1 MHNII
6 TSIYISTTTTTTL
19 NLIIY
24 MQNIALEQNIV
35 AQENGIH

>member
-6 TSIYISTTTTTTL
+6 TSIYISTTTTTL

-24 MQNIALEQNIV
+24 MHNIALEQNIV